1 MVLIGGFTPEP
12 MNDVW
17 VTFSDTAHCKPH
29 IIIEAK
35 LSRPKI
41 KGDGGCTQSW
51 RFVHYAPFTPR
62 GFHVSNIVTLS
73 HFEYAV
79 QTKRKG
85 TPSKRAI
92 CAAGYHH
99 FSGPNFRPRRLTF
112 KQRRLVRCRYE
123 HKQQTL
129 RKRHLVRCKREC
141 RRVFCHPSLD
151 ATHRG
156 AAFRLDAARSNGQ
169 IWKSGNA

>member
-29 IIIEAK
+29 IIVEAK

-62 GFHVSNIVTLS
+62 GFHVSNIVTLG
-73 HFEYAV
+73 HLNMLFK
-79 QTKRKG
+79 QKG
-85 TPSKRAI
+85 GEPRLKER
-92 CAAGYHH
+92 
-99 FSGPNFRPRRLTF
+99 FVRRRLPPF
-112 KQRRLVRCRYE
+112 
-123 HKQQTL
+123 
-129 RKRHLVRCKREC
+129 
-141 RRVFCHPSLD
+141 
-151 ATHRG
+151 
-156 AAFRLDAARSNGQ
+156 FRAEFS
-169 IWKSGNA
+169 S